1 MGEQMRFVVYGRDD
15 ATFDFGPSD
24 RHEAHQAYMD
34 GWLPRL
40 IARGPTL
47 SPDGEQHTGSVH
59 VVEVDSAETA
69 REFAFAEPYA
79 RAGWYREISVL
90 PMSPLVDGTMWDRP
104 RPAAGQPSSFVRVS
118 WPDRPVDDVRIAAS
132 DWLFAGLLLGEDP
145 GTSVGFAGSVD
156 LAPAE
161 AAQRLRASLPEDAE
175 VEVHRWERGGR
186 RE

>member
-1 MGEQMRFVVYGRDD
+1 MRFVVYGRDGEK
-15 ATFDFGPSD
+15 FDFEPND
-24 RHEAHQAYMD
+24 RDEAHQTYMD

-47 SPDGEQHTGSVH
+47 SSDGEQHTGSVH
-59 VVEVDSAETA
+59 VVEVDNGEMAHA
-69 REFAFAEPYA
+69 FAFEEPYA
-79 RAGWYREISVL
+79 QAGWYCEISVL

-104 RPAAGQPSSFVRVS
+104 RPAAGSTSSFVWAG
-118 WPDRPVDDVRIAAS
+118 WPARPVDDVRLAAS
-132 DWLFAGLLLGEDP
+132 EWLFAGLLLGEDP
-145 GTSVGFAGSVD
+145 GLSMGFAGSVD

-161 AAQRLRASLPEDAE
+161 AAERLRGILPEDAE